1 MIQTIS
7 KTITF
12 DEFVAWYPENS
23 VHKYE
28 LHNGAI
34 VEMPLG
40 ISRHSRVTGFIRSK
54 KLPIEIDR
62 RSLPYFIPDDFYSQ
76 SHRRPYRDDGF
87 FFPVRFTCKCGS
99 I

>member
-28 LHNGAI
+28 LHNG
-34 VEMPLG
+34 V
-40 ISRHSRVTGFIRSK
+40 
-54 KLPIEIDR
+54 
-62 RSLPYFIPDDFYSQ
+62 
-76 SHRRPYRDDGF
+76 
-87 FFPVRFTCKCGS
+87 
-99 I
+99 

>member
-28 LHNGAI
+28 LHNGVI

-40 ISRHSRVTGFIRSK
+40 IWPSIPALQVSSVQNYQSK
-54 KLPIEIDR
+54 LTAAPYLISSPATSCSNPSETR
-62 RSLPYFIPDDFYSQ
+62 RA
-76 SHRRPYRDDGF
+76 
-87 FFPVRFTCKCGS
+87 TCQTQLS
-99 I
+99 

>member
-28 LHNGAI
+28 LHNGVI

-40 ISRHSRVTGFIRSK
+40 ISGPFPR
-54 KLPIEIDR
+54 
-62 RSLPYFIPDDFYSQ
+62 
-76 SHRRPYRDDGF
+76 YRF
-87 FFPVRFTCKCGS
+87 HPFKTINRN
-99 I
+99 